1 MRRFQTISKKG
12 WLMKKKNTLLIILFY
27 DETMKD
33 RDKTS
38 KYKGLDR
45 HRFVIILSSKINDD
59 TNYV

>member
-1 MRRFQTISKKG
+1 
-12 WLMKKKNTLLIILFY
+12 MKKKNTLLFILFY